1 MSFLI
6 HNEAFIPN
14 KSLSY
19 ELYNFFDN
27 QIANGSIHKHIIVV
41 PTRKIVRNL
50 KKYLA
55 QQYSKIHNKALNNI
69 YIYNLEDFFKQVS
82 DWLDILNDKKIISEG
97 INLMLIEQAINQAD
111 LNYYKFTDNYLKL
124 DVAQKIASIINGLR
138 MDGVGFL
145 TDTNDYLVFDDRK
158 AADIDLIHQNYTN
171 LLGNSLLDIPEMMN
185 NLLAY
190 LSKDEI
196 IGNLSSILT
205 KKYNV
210 DSIHLIGFSNFKKLE
225 LKILSKFHKL
235 SLPFII
241 NLDYSELA
249 GPLFGNFQKI
259 LQHFIEHNFKL
270 YNTESLFVDDDRLTN
285 KLSYH
290 LFDEKKDKKYT
301 PLSENLTIIECQ
313 NIVDEVQYITKLVK
327 YMHIVHQIPLSQI
340 AIVARN
346 QDDYA
351 GLFFNAFK
359 SENIPINITHRK
371 SIKQSVLVR
380 NILLILKI
388 IEGNFS
394 FEQLKLLF
402 ESKFINIDEINK
414 NNFLEVIRIL
424 KLRNSRLS
432 FENEFIKNR
441 ANSFLSYLISTL
453 NTELDKYSRKDN
465 EKLKSKIEKFIIDL
479 DIIKS
484 IFNNYD
490 KKIAISNLKNLYF
503 KILKDFKIIQSL
515 VTQIQHIQLN
525 KDKYSTTE
533 YNDLLEAIEAE
544 NNAMEVFTNLIEK
557 LMQTLPILQIDFISI
572 ADLLDRLEVAANNE
586 KYQIREKENF
596 GVTVTSIDQI
606 RLIPFKVKILCGAID
621 GTLPLTYNVE
631 KFLGKE
637 LIESKYEHY
646 RAEKVL
652 FYQFLEDVSWCSYVS
667 QKFITYPK
675 STNNTINTISPLLD
689 SLIRNTDIKDKG
701 KVINSNDDND
711 WLPIKKVFVSNIDY
725 FKFLYANGIEQNPI
739 NSNLDELF
747 NLVRY
752 CIIPKNI
759 PYQIT
764 LNEQFQSTL
773 ENKHYTIG
781 DFENYSQC
789 PYYYYLKRVLK
800 VELTKEKETKLE
812 PFEIGNIFHKI
823 LYEFYS
829 QLQTKDNNS
838 ANSITPV
845 TLRPSIFEEYKN
857 LLFKIIETELSNP
870 LYDHPF
876 VKLHTNKLL
885 SKHPSI
891 NPLLN
896 WLEKEI
902 EEQSKSY
909 LRPAFFEYPIT
920 IEIQSSTEPLKKIT
934 YKIQIDRIDVVIHG
948 SDSIDFSVVD
958 YKTRSNKVGDREI
971 LEFKSFQ
978 IPIYMISSME
988 HFKTKGINFIPVN
1001 GTYYNLLDFKKN
1013 KRKVLDTLSTKNPI
1027 DIYEI
1032 LNKSISK
1039 TFEIKSWIIEGLFPL
1054 TSDEKNCRYCDMG
1067 PICRKKIDN

>member
-14 KSLSY
+14 KSLPY

-27 QIANGSIHKHIIVV
+27 QIANVSIHKHIIVV

-69 YIYNLEDFFKQVS
+69 YIYNLEDFFKQVCN
-82 DWLDILNDKKIISEG
+82 WLDILNDKKIISEG
-97 INLMLIEQAINQAD
+97 IKLMLIEQAINQSD
-111 LNYYKFTDNYLKL
+111 LKYYRFSDNYLKL
-124 DVAQKIASIINGLR
+124 DVARKIASIINGLR
-138 MDGVGFL
+138 MDGVGYN
-145 TDTNDYLVFDDRK
+145 TENNEYAVFDDRK
-158 AADIDLIHQNYTN
+158 AADIELIHQNYLN
-171 LLGNSLLDIPEMMN
+171 LLGSSLLDIPQLMN
-185 NLLAY
+185 NLLAFLSRNESIEN
-190 LSKDEI
+190 LSK
-196 IGNLSSILT
+196 ILA
-205 KKYNV
+205 KKNNIE
-210 DSIHLIGFSNFKKLE
+210 SIHLIGFSDFKKLE
-225 LKILSKFHKL
+225 LQLLSKFHML
-235 SLPFII
+235 SVPFII

-270 YNTESLFVDDDRLTN
+270 YSTESLFVDDERLTN

-290 LFDEKKDKKYT
+290 LFDERKDKKYT
-301 PLSENLTIIECQ
+301 SLSENLTIIECQ
-313 NIVDEVQYITKLVK
+313 NIVDEVQYITKFVK
-327 YMHIVHQIPLSQI
+327 YMNIVQQIPLSQI

-351 GLFFNAFK
+351 GLFFNSFK
-359 SENIPINITHRK
+359 SENIPVNITHRK

-402 ESKFINIDEINK
+402 ESKFINIDRIDK
-414 NNFLEVIRIL
+414 DNFLEVIRIL
-424 KLRNSRLS
+424 KLRNNKLS
-432 FENEFIKNR
+432 FDNEFIKNR
-441 ANSFLSYLISTL
+441 ANSFLSYLISVL
-453 NTELDKYSRKDN
+453 DTELDKYSRKDN
-465 EKLKSKIEKFIIDL
+465 EKLKEKIGKFIIDI

-490 KKIAISNLKNLYF
+490 KKITISNLKDLHF
-503 KILKDFKIIQSL
+503 KILKDFKIVQSL
-515 VTQIQHIQLN
+515 VAQIQHIQIN

-544 NNAMEVFTNLIEK
+544 NNGLEVFANLIEK
-557 LMQTLPILQIDFISI
+557 LMQTLPILQIDSISM
-572 ADLLDRLEVAANNE
+572 ADLLDRLEVAAINE
-586 KYQIREKENF
+586 KYQIREKENY

-606 RLIPFKVKILCGAID
+606 RLIPFKVKILCGAVD

-667 QKFITYPK
+667 LKFITYPK
-675 STNNTINTISPLLD
+675 LTNNTINTISPLLD
-689 SLIRNTDIKDKG
+689 SLIRNTDIKEKG
-701 KVINSNDDND
+701 KVINSTDDND
-711 WLPIKKVFVSNIDY
+711 SLPIKKLIVSNTDY

-739 NSNLDELF
+739 YSNLDELF

-752 CIIPKNI
+752 CIIPKNVVS
-759 PYQIT
+759 QIT
-764 LNEQFQSTL
+764 LTERFQNTL

-800 VELTKEKETKLE
+800 VDLTKEKETKLE
-812 PFEIGNIFHKI
+812 PVEIGNIFHKI

-829 QLQTKDNNS
+829 QIQTKDNNS
-838 ANSITPV
+838 KNSITPV
-845 TLRPSIFEEYKN
+845 TLIPSKLEEYKN
-857 LLFKIIETELSNP
+857 LLFRIIETELSNP

-902 EEQSKSY
+902 EEQTKSS

-920 IEIQSSTEPLKKIT
+920 IEIQSSTEPIEKIIYT
-934 YKIQIDRIDVVIHG
+934 IKIDRVDVVIHS

-958 YKTRSNKVGDREI
+958 YKIRSNKVGDREI

-978 IPIYMISSME
+978 IPVYMISTME
-988 HFKTKGINFIPVN
+988 HFKTKGVDFIPVN

-1013 KRKVLDTLSTKNPI
+1013 KRKVLDTQSTKNPI
-1027 DIYEI
+1027 DINEI
-1032 LNKSISK
+1032 LNRSISK
-1039 TFEIKSWIIEGLFPL
+1039 TFEIKSQIIRGLFPL
-1054 TSDEKNCRYCDMG
+1054 TSDEKNCRYCEME
-1067 PICRKKIDN
+1067 PICRKKTVN